1 MPIHVAIL
9 RAPYPKL
16 ILDGRKTIESRLT
29 KQPLEPFQKISTG
42 ERIFIKQSSGPFVA
56 TAIAGAV
63 HFFDQLTRPKV
74 AALKTRFNEAVCGD
88 DEFWEWKRDS
98 RFASFIELTQVQP
111 WDRGPKMKPSSGLAW
126 FVLPDALSPRVPVMF
141 EVRLTQG
148 AIKNHYVRVPLNV
161 HTFDHSHYGGS
172 TAADASKP
180 ITLVFPDGTQIQTD
194 LVGGKTRRWC
204 NGVLNRMGMLR
215 GHMIRWRGWH
225 AYFTAHHMLPGDAV
239 RFVEREH
246 GEYGVSFVHRSV

>member
-74 AALKTRFNEAVCGD
+74 AALKARFNEAVCGD

-141 EVRLTQG
+141 EVKLTPG
-148 AIKNHYVRVPLNV
+148 AITNHYLRISRKM
-161 HTFDHSHYGGS
+161 HAFEAKHYGGK
-172 TAADASKP
+172 TIAQAGTP
-180 ITLVFPDGTQIQTD
+180 FTMVLPDGVRIQTD
-194 LVGGKTRRWC
+194 IVD
-204 NGVLNRMGMLR
+204 N
-215 GHMIRWRGWH
+215 HMIRWRGWH